1 MIGFLIAILV
11 LVGIRAAIFANGI
24 DEKQKADFLAK
35 KKEPHTLHKW
45 IYHSETGKLSCEECG
60 FVAGTHVPTGREE
73 Y

>member
-35 KKEPHTLHKW
+35 KKEKACPPHDWSYNHEDRLQCTRCNLK
-45 IYHSETGKLSCEECG
+45 
-60 FVAGTHVPTGREE
+60 AGDISTNGGE